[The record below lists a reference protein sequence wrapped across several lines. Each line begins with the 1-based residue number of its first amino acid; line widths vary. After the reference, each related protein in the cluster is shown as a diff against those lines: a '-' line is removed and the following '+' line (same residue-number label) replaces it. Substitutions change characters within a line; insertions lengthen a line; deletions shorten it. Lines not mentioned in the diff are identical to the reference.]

1 LHQYKKTTL
10 PFMINELSYQ
20 KILILLLFAGLIITL
35 VVWIRNYIHQRVEI
49 LTAERL
55 ALALKV
61 KEKAHRI
68 QSQYDI
74 DSIVHTHQGPKKKSK
89 KYQKVTV
96 LFADIQGF
104 TRIVEQL
111 NPEMLIDELDQFF
124 LHFDEI
130 VEKYGIEKIKTIGD
144 AYMCAGGLPLK
155 NSTNPIEVVLAA
167 IEMQQFMDEMRR
179 IKMIEHKEYWELRI
193 GIQTGPVISG
203 MIGRKKIS
211 FDIWGDTVNIAS
223 RMESSGTAGKINIS
237 GTTWQLVK
245 EFFEAEYRGKMPVK
259 YKGETDMYFIKGII
273 PKLSVDGEGRQPN
286 ELFRT
291 RLQLIRFGD
300 MEEAVLNRLENEL
313 SHELSYHN
321 MKHTID
327 VVTQAELIGRGEQI
341 SEEEM
346 LLIKSAALFHDTGYL
361 IDYENHEENSIELSR
376 EVLGMYGFLDDQIE
390 EISQLINVTRK
401 NATPRSHLEAIIKD
415 ADLDYLGRSDFIPV
429 SQNLYKELQTFNGKM
444 SLEKW
449 NKKQINFIANHK
461 YYTNTAKTLR
471 EEEKEHQLQTLRE
484 LLNNQP

>member
-1 LHQYKKTTL
+1 MDGAFYLNIFL
-10 PFMINELSYQ
+10 I
-20 KILILLLFAGLIITL
+20 ILVVTIIITL
-35 VVWIRNYIHQRVEI
+35 AFWIRNYISQRVEI

-68 QSQYDI
+68 QAQYDI
-74 DSIVHTHQGPKKKSK
+74 ESIVHTHQGPKKKSQ

-130 VEKYGIEKIKTIGD
+130 VEKYDIEKIKTIGD

-167 IEMQQFMDEMRR
+167 MEMQQVMEEMRR
-179 IKMIEHKEYWELRI
+179 IKLIEQKEYWELRI
-193 GIQTGPVISG
+193 GIHTGPVISG

-223 RMESSGTAGKINIS
+223 RMESSGTAGEINIS

-245 EFFEAEYRGKMPVK
+245 EFFVAEYRGKMPVK
-259 YKGETDMYFIKGII
+259 YKGETDMYYVRGII
-273 PKLSVDGEGRQPN
+273 PELSKDGLGNHPN
-286 ELFRT
+286 ELFHT
-291 RLQLIRFGD
+291 RLQHIRFGD

-313 SHELSYHN
+313 SDNLTYHN
-321 MKHTID
+321 MKHTVD
-327 VVTQAELIGRGEQI
+327 VVTQVEIIGLGEKI
-341 SEEEM
+341 SEAEM
-346 LLIKSAALFHDTGYL
+346 LLIKSAALFHDAGFL
-361 IDYENHEENSIELSR
+361 IDSENHEENSIELAR
-376 EVLGMYGFLDDQIE
+376 EVLQMYGFDDEQIT
-390 EISQLINVTRK
+390 EIAKLINVTRK
-401 NATPRSHLEAIIKD
+401 DAKPHNHLEAIIKD

-429 SQNLYKELQTFNGKM
+429 SESLYHEIQTFHEKM
-444 SLEKW
+444 SLQDW
-449 NKKQINFIANHK
+449 TKKQINFISSHK
-461 YYTNTAKTLR
+461 YYTNTARNLR
-471 EEEKEHQLQTLRE
+471 QVNKEKQLNALRE
-484 LLNNQP
+484 LLNTQQKFQ